1 MTTGSVDDRQ
11 TAGDV
16 VAGLLA
22 AAALFFSLVALAY
35 RPMRLIPAA
44 VVLALVAAAMSE
56 RHQRLSAFAAG
67 SAAVCFVVGVTIAVV
82 TNHPLF

>member
-1 MTTGSVDDRQ
+1 MTTGPVQDRQ
-11 TAGDV
+11 TAADV

-22 AAALFFSLVALAY
+22 AAALFLSLVALAY

-44 VVLALVAAAMSE
+44 AVLALVAAAMSE
-56 RHQRLSAFAAG
+56 RHERVTAVAAASAG
-67 SAAVCFVVGVTIAVV
+67 VCFVVGVTLAIV